1 MSKTWKAILIFTA
14 TIIFVGIGWIAYKS
28 INSIYLLPQ
37 PSLGRGIYKIVG
49 IDPGKG
55 LIWSPN
61 GKYLAGLIVGDPPM
75 PDFPCLGCDP
85 HSEIFIL
92 DLEKMKRRTVISS
105 DKFDKFGH
113 TISWFLDSEHIAY
126 NGEGA
131 GSKQVIRSIHIDGTI
146 DVQFMAET
154 RIPSWH
160 PDKPLLVLADERRES
175 DEWYATI
182 HLVDL
187 STMKKELIF
196 QGEYPNALIWS
207 LSWSADGKTLAF
219 SYGAAG
225 QQETQKPN
233 IFLWDL
239 ETRKLTQFTNDKFE
253 YIAAD
258 FSPLNNIIALQQWR
272 DTSGVTILK
281 DLTNNC
287 EIELP
292 ILSTVSASWSP
303 DGNKLVIS
311 TEGDAYI
318 VDLTEYAGST
328 DSICSLP

>member
-1 MSKTWKAILIFTA
+1 MSKTRKAILFFTA
-14 TIIFVGIGWIAYKS
+14 AIIFVFIGWNTYKS

-37 PSLGRGIYKIVG
+37 PSLGQGIYKIVG
-49 IDPGKG
+49 INPGKG

-75 PDFPCLGCDP
+75 PDLPCLGCDP

-92 DLEKMKRRTVISS
+92 DLEKMKRRTVLRN
-105 DKFDKFGH
+105 DKFDKFGQI
-113 TISWFLDSEHIAY
+113 ISWFPDSEHIAY
-126 NGEGA
+126 NGEDE
-131 GSKQVIRSIHIDGTI
+131 GSKQGIRSIHIDGTI

-160 PDKPLLVLADERRES
+160 PDKQLLVLADETRKFG
-175 DEWYATI
+175 EWYATI

-187 STMKKELIF
+187 STRKKELIF

-219 SYGAAG
+219 SYGAVG

-233 IFLWDL
+233 IFFWDL
-239 ETRKLTQFTNDKFE
+239 GTRKLTQFTNDKFE

-258 FSPLNNIIALQQWR
+258 FSPISNIIALQQWHG
-272 DTSGVTILK
+272 TSGVTILK

-287 EIELP
+287 EIELAIP
-292 ILSTVSASWSP
+292 STVSASWSP
-303 DGNKLVIS
+303 DGKKLVIS

-318 VDLTEYAGST
+318 VDLTEYAGHRG
-328 DSICSLP
+328 SICALP